1 MSTSTDAILFY
12 GFLIDEEKDPY
23 EHEML
28 TEPASGDLDEIWAT
42 KFKLYDEGSSG
53 EDYSF
58 EKISSHQA
66 KYPVEIVMHC
76 SSDSPMYAVAIKNT
90 KTEANRGYARIINIC
105 APDAL
110 NEPCY
115 DSQLQQFC
123 VDFGLRVREAS
134 EMNWYLVS
142 YWG

>member
-1 MSTSTDAILFY
+1 MGQSTDAILFY

-28 TEPASGDLDEIWAT
+28 TEPASRDLDEIWAT
-42 KFKLYDEGSSG
+42 KFKLYDEGKSG

-58 EKISSHQA
+58 KKIYKHQES
-66 KYPVEIVMHC
+66 YPVELVTHC
-76 SSDSPMYAVAIKNT
+76 HHEESMYAVAVKST
-90 KTEANRGYARIINIC
+90 KTTASRGYPERINNIST
-105 APDAL
+105 DAQR
-110 NEPCY
+110 EPNY
-115 DSQLQQFC
+115 DRQLQQFC

-134 EMNWYLVS
+134 ECNWYLVS